1 MEQLD
6 LAKIRQSIDETDNK
20 ILELFE
26 SRLELCDLVAKSKKQ
41 TGKNV
46 RDDKREKEILS
57 RLTEGLNELDSN
69 SVSML
74 YSTIFEISRARQH
87 SFLSQKDG
95 QETELGVKINKSF
108 KKKDETPKASIVACQ
123 GVKGAYS
130 QIACNTL
137 FKNADIMY
145 FENFDSVFKSVE
157 SGLCKYGVLPFENS
171 IHGSVTEVYDMLSKK
186 DVSVIRSVKLPIHH
200 ALLAKKGASISDIKE
215 VYSHRQAIGQ
225 CSNFISDN
233 KIKVNI
239 CENTAVAAKMVASS
253 ERNDI
258 AAISS
263 LDCAELYGLDVLKK
277 DLQNSGVN
285 FTMFYCISKEL
296 EIYEGANKAAFM
308 FNIPNRTGALF
319 NVLARFSAFGVN
331 LTKIESRPISG
342 KDFEFMFYAEVDIE
356 KLDTK
361 LINLFSELES
371 SLDFFRFIGAYREIT
386 VNE

>member
-6 LAKIRQSIDETDNK
+6 LTQIRHNIDETDNK
-20 ILELFE
+20 ILELFKH
-26 SRLELCDLVAKSKKQ
+26 RLELCDLVAKTKKQ

-46 RDDKREKEILS
+46 RDDTREKEIVS
-57 RLTEGLNELDSN
+57 RLTQGLNELDSN

-87 SFLSQKDG
+87 SYLAENSNE
-95 QETELGVKINKSF
+95 ETELGIRIKKSF
-108 KKKDETPKASIVACQ
+108 KEKNQIPDANMIACQ

-130 QIACNTL
+130 QIACKTI
-137 FKNADIMY
+137 FQNADIMY

-186 DVSVIRSVKLPIHH
+186 DVSVVRSVKLPIHH
-200 ALLAKKGASISDIKE
+200 ALLAKKGVSLSDIKE

-239 CENTAVAAKMVASS
+239 CENTAVAARMVANSK
-253 ERNDI
+253 RNDI

-263 LDCAELYGLDVLKK
+263 LDCAQLYNLDVLKK

-319 NVLARFSAFGVN
+319 NVLARFATFGVN
-331 LTKIESRPISG
+331 LTKIESRPICG
-342 KDFEFMFYAEVDIE
+342 KDFEFMFYAEADIQ
-356 KLDTK
+356 KLDTRI
-361 LINLFSELES
+361 INLFAELEN
-371 SLDFFRFIGAYREIT
+371 SLEFFKFIGAYQEIT